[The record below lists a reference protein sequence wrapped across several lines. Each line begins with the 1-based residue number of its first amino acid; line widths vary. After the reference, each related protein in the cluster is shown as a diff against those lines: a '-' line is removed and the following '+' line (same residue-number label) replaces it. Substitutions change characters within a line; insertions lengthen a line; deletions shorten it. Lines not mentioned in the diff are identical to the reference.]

1 MLNKPIKNSKIAFF
15 TMALVFCLSGFSLFA
30 QNTQTN
36 FSQPDKKQ
44 LTSVKKNE
52 SLSNRESNVS
62 EQNEVTQKKIALMQK
77 KNEEKANVVKEKKLV
92 KEPQNDVKQGKNN
105 QATTLTATKNAS
117 QLGQKNSNDANER
130 SLKDMEIKKA
140 KYIQSLKDK
149 NYTQKEI
156 DIAVAKR
163 ESKRNN
169 SMNKITK

>member
-1 MLNKPIKNSKIAFF
+1 
-15 TMALVFCLSGFSLFA
+15 
-30 QNTQTN
+30 
-36 FSQPDKKQ
+36 
-44 LTSVKKNE
+44 
-52 SLSNRESNVS
+52 
-62 EQNEVTQKKIALMQK
+62 MQK